1 MLSKENLSELN
12 LSDEQMQKYKAFEKK
27 ERLLRATLRQCNLT
41 AGACDMIVYSTD
53 LNKIPEDQELLKVII
68 KDQFA
73 DFTKKDSNIT
83 GMANAAIT
91 SSNPQKKSLLLLQ
104 FKATCWSP
112 CLCKVSFKCSN
123 FMDIFGNLIYK
134 VYSLIIIFYL
144 YYLHSF

>member
-27 ERLLRATLRQCNLT
+27 ERLLRATLRQCNIT

-73 DFTKKDSNIT
+73 DFTKKDSNIVT
-83 GMANAAIT
+83 LNKNGKKEQIT
-91 SSNPQKKSLLLLQ
+91 KEEARKRGYN
-104 FKATCWSP
+104 
-112 CLCKVSFKCSN
+112 
-123 FMDIFGNLIYK
+123 I
-134 VYSLIIIFYL
+134 
-144 YYLHSF
+144 